1 MTLLGL
7 LGNLFIPH
15 PWLAL
20 IPALVFAAL
29 YRWSGR
35 GVVAVAAGAWL
46 VYAAY
51 EYALYLRWLC
61 SGECNIRVDLLLLY
75 PVLLILSL
83 VAAIVALR
91 AVAQRGRG
99 AGGGGVAA

>member
-1 MTLLGL
+1 MIVFGF

-20 IPALVFAAL
+20 IPALAFAAL

-35 GVVAVAAGAWL
+35 RVVAVAAGAWL
-46 VYAAY
+46 LYAAY
-51 EYALYLRWLC
+51 EYTLYLRWLC

-75 PVLLILSL
+75 PVLLLVSL
-83 VAAIVALR
+83 VAAIVALVAILRR
-91 AVAQRGRG
+91 ASKVS
-99 AGGGGVAA
+99 GGGIAA